1 MGLQNLYVFYENA
14 SEKLLNLFPMRNY
27 VGWLYDFDSKKRI
40 LVVGYIIPHDEIQEA
55 LLLLRQV
62 VDAGLCSTY
71 SVYLGNPSF
80 TMNSPF
86 HKVIDSHGIF
96 HPEKNDVQEVK
107 RQITKL
113 ECFLNVDRRCQL
125 AESIKENPLIIPTIA
140 EYMYELRSSLDIWNA
155 IKSKLGES
163 IWDYFPQFQ
172 NKKEGV
178 GIKCIQNTMRS
189 LHRCALINQMRVV
202 YFPFEICHNL
212 MVWTVIDFRDRN
224 ELVDFAEFALTN
236 SVYIRFLPLEK
247 QKTLIAALVS
257 GESLQYFF
265 EPLTHLRI
273 ERMFLFDTFGS
284 FDIIYSTRYS
294 IFDYP
299 KIFDPVTCSWDYDFE
314 AMRSEIEKNS

>member
-1 MGLQNLYVFYENA
+1 
-14 SEKLLNLFPMRNY
+14 
-27 VGWLYDFDSKKRI
+27 
-40 LVVGYIIPHDEIQEA
+40 
-55 LLLLRQV
+55 
-62 VDAGLCSTY
+62 
-71 SVYLGNPSF
+71 
-80 TMNSPF
+80 
-86 HKVIDSHGIF
+86 VIDSHGIF
-96 HPEKNDVQEVK
+96 HPEKNDLQEVK

-140 EYMYELRSSLDIWNA
+140 EYTYELRSSLDIWNA
-155 IKSKLGES
+155 IKSKIGES
-163 IWDYFPQFQ
+163 VWDYFPQFQ

-189 LHRCALINQMRVV
+189 LHRFGLINQMRVV

-212 MVWTVIDFRDRN
+212 MVWTVINFRDRK
-224 ELVDFAEFALTN
+224 ELLNFVEIALTK
-236 SVYIRFLPLEK
+236 SVFIRVFPLEN

-257 GESLQYFF
+257 GESLQNFF

-284 FDIIYSTRYS
+284 FDLIFSTRYS

-299 KIFDPVTCSWDYDFE
+299 KIFDPVSCSWNYDFDE
-314 AMRSEIEKNS
+314 MESEIKKLS